1 MGMLK
6 FRWGYVAPVLL
17 SRVLLAT
24 MPVQETERKR
34 RYERRRREGGETH
47 LYPGGPR
54 PVGRGGGAECPS

>member
-24 MPVQETERKR
+24 MPVQKTERKR
-34 RYERRRREGGETH
+34 GHEQRLREGRETH
-47 LYPGGPR
+47 LYPGGPG
-54 PVGRGGGAECPS
+54 PVEGGGAEYPSQ

>member
-24 MPVQETERKR
+24 MPVQKTEKKR
-34 RYERRRREGGETH
+34 GYEQRLREGRETH
-47 LYPGGPR
+47 LYSGGPR
-54 PVGRGGGAECPS
+54 PVGGRGC